1 MRLAHVLT
9 AALTVAGLV
18 APATGALAAQADSG
32 TGRARRLERPD
43 DEPDRLIR
51 IVMNRKAR
59 LGIKV
64 NLQARD
70 TDSLGAYVESVSPNG
85 PAAKA
90 GLRSGDVITKLDGQS
105 VLTGGE
111 ADEDADTRQSLP
123 GLRLIELAARLQ
135 PADTVPIEF
144 LRGKGRKTVSV
155 ITEKEPDSFA
165 EMPGGERPFTMRFLR
180 PGTDRDRMPLP
191 AADLMDIGPGDR
203 FEFLAGSPWAT
214 SSWRRLIRIW
224 ASISAP
230 PTVSWSSGP
239 RRRAPWG
246 SREGTWCRPWTA
258 GNRPGQP
265 TFCASCGATIGAKAS
280 SWTSCATGSGR
291 RSPPV
296 WANATASVRRLTDV
310 LAERHYM
317 FGPPWRG
324 LWDFCGP

>member
-32 TGRARRLERPD
+32 AGRARRLERPD

-191 AADLMDIGPGDR
+191 TADLMDIGPGDR
-203 FEFLAGSPWAT
+203 FEFLAGSP
-214 SSWRRLIRIW
+214 LGDLEL
-224 ASISAP
+224 AP
-230 PTVSWSSGP
+230 LNPDLGQYFGTTDGVLVI
-239 RRRAPWG
+239 RAPK
-246 SREGTWCRPWTA
+246 EGTLGLKGGDVVQAVDGRKPAGPAHLLRILRSYDRGESFKLDILRNRKRETVTA
-258 GNRPGQP
+258 
-265 TFCASCGATIGAKAS
+265 
-280 SWTSCATGSGR
+280 
-291 RSPPV
+291 
-296 WANATASVRRLTDV
+296 RLG
-310 LAERHYM
+310 ERD
-317 FGPPWRG
+317 G
-324 LWDFCGP
+324 